1 MITDYKTK
9 LQKQLTDSMVLERNK
24 VNLHVR
30 EIQKKKTEVGEIK
43 GGIGEV
49 EVELKGVKENESD
62 YLRLQKEYY
71 KRL

>member
-1 MITDYKTK
+1 
-9 LQKQLTDSMVLERNK
+9 MVLERNK

-62 YLRLQKEYY
+62 YLRL
-71 KRL
+71 